1 MMPLPDAD
9 KKSPRVYT
17 LLQNLDLENLS
28 ADDLA
33 DVGDP
38 IAIEEA
44 NEDELRRL
52 CLVAFARMV
61 TKGSFDGWLSAGGA
75 TGNSAETTAWGGTD
89 FYWEVGRSS
98 PYGAGTVQGAGMQ
111 TDMLM
116 WPFISPN
123 SGDISEM
130 AIAINAG
137 VTNTV
142 SVCIY
147 NDTDGLP
154 DTLIGYGDFDISGS
168 GTVTQTSFSATLTLV
183 KGTQY
188 WYGLKSSSANQP
200 NLKAINAD
208 YTPSIGNIGTVSLA
222 TSGIGQSLNSEV
234 AYGDSIPATL
244 DPDIFT
250 YTSVNRLILGLK
262 F

>member
-1 MMPLPDAD
+1 MPLPDAI

-33 DVGDP
+33 DGGDP
-38 IAIEEA
+38 SAIEEA

-75 TGNSAETTAWGGTD
+75 TGNSAETTAWAGTD
-89 FYWEVGRSS
+89 YYWEVARSA
-98 PYGAGTVQGAGMQ
+98 PYGAGTVQSAGFS
-111 TDMLM
+111 TDMFM

-123 SGDISEM
+123 SGNISEM
-130 AIAINAG
+130 GIAINSG
-137 VTNTV
+137 VVNTV
-142 SVCIY
+142 SICIY

-154 DTLIGYGDFDISGS
+154 DTLVGYGDFDISGS

-200 NLKAINAD
+200 NLSAISSD
-208 YTPSIGNIGTVSLA
+208 YTPSLGNIPTYTLT
-222 TSGIGQSLNSEV
+222 TSSIGQSLDSNV
-234 AYGDSIPATL
+234 AYGASVPTTL

-250 YTSVNRLILGLK
+250 FTGFVNRLCLGLK

>member
-1 MMPLPDAD
+1 MPLPDAI

-28 ADDLA
+28 ADNLA

-130 AIAINAG
+130 AIAINSG
-137 VTNTV
+137 VVNTV

-147 NDTDGLP
+147 NDTDGRP
-154 DTLIGYGDFDISGS
+154 DTLVGKGDFDISGS